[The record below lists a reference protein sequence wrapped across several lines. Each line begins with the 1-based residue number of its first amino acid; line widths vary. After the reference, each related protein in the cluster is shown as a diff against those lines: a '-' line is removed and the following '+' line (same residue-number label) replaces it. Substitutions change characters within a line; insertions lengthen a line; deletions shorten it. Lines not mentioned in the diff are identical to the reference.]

1 MPIQI
6 LMPALSPT
14 MTEGSIVRWLKA
26 EGDQIKS
33 GDLLAEIETDKATM
47 ELEAVDEGVLGKI
60 LYQEGSEGVEVNKP
74 IALLLEEG
82 EEASTLEDSDMGV
95 EQVSTLDENS
105 STKVDLEVPRE
116 AQSEVNVT
124 SIEDTTEQSNK
135 STELPPDT
143 ENDKSPVTH
152 KVTSDGL
159 SSEITVREALGNAIA
174 EEMRRDPEIFM
185 MGEEIGE
192 YQGAYKVSQ
201 GLLEEFGDK
210 RIIDTPITE
219 HGMTGLGVGA
229 AFGGLKPIVEFM
241 TFNFAMQAM
250 DQIVNSAAKT
260 RYMSGGQMS
269 LPIVF
274 RGPNGAAA
282 GVAAQHSQCFASWFS
297 HIPGLKVVSPWS
309 GADAKGLLKSAIRD
323 PNPVIFLEHEL
334 LYGEKFIV
342 PDDQEYNI
350 PLGSANVEKIGGDVT
365 VISYSRMVQVA
376 LEAADILAG
385 DGIEVE
391 VINLRTLRPLDVDTI
406 ISSLKKTNRIV
417 SLEEGWPVAGLGAEI
432 SAIVMEKG
440 FDYLDAP
447 VVRVC
452 GADVPMPYA
461 QNLEAEYLPDVKQ
474 LVNAIN
480 SVCYR

>member
-14 MTEGSIVRWLKA
+14 MTEGSIVSWLKA

-60 LYQEGSEGVEVNKP
+60 LYKEGSEGVAVNEP

-82 EEASTLEDSDMGV
+82 EEPSTIEDVNMDA
-95 EQVSTLDENS
+95 EQVSASEGNS
-105 STKVDLEVPRE
+105 SNEVNLEVPGE
-116 AQSEVNVT
+116 AQSEVNVP
-124 SIEDTTEQSNK
+124 SIEDTTEQNNK
-135 STELPPDT
+135 STELAT
-143 ENDKSPVTH
+143 EPEKNESSVTH
-152 KVTSDGL
+152 KKTSDSL
-159 SSEITVREALGNAIA
+159 ASEITVREALGNAIA

-297 HIPGLKVVSPWS
+297 HIPGLKVVLPWS

-334 LYGEKFIV
+334 LYGEKFTV
-342 PDDQEYNI
+342 PDDQEYTTPI
-350 PLGSANVEKIGGDVT
+350 GVANVEKIGGDVT

-376 LEAADILAG
+376 LEASDILASE
-385 DGIEVE
+385 GIEVE
-391 VINLRTLRPLDVDTI
+391 VINLRTLRPLDIDTI

-417 SLEEGWPVAGLGAEI
+417 SLEEGWPVAGIGAEI

>member
-143 ENDKSPVTH
+143 DNDKSPVTH

-250 DQIVNSAAKT
+250 D
-260 RYMSGGQMS
+260 
-269 LPIVF
+269 
-274 RGPNGAAA
+274 
-282 GVAAQHSQCFASWFS
+282 C
-297 HIPGLKVVSPWS
+297 
-309 GADAKGLLKSAIRD
+309 
-323 PNPVIFLEHEL
+323 L
-334 LYGEKFIV
+334 LYTS
-342 PDDQEYNI
+342 PSPRD
-350 PLGSANVEKIGGDVT
+350 A
-365 VISYSRMVQVA
+365 
-376 LEAADILAG
+376 
-385 DGIEVE
+385 
-391 VINLRTLRPLDVDTI
+391 TL
-406 ISSLKKTNRIV
+406 S
-417 SLEEGWPVAGLGAEI
+417 
-432 SAIVMEKG
+432 
-440 FDYLDAP
+440 
-447 VVRVC
+447 
-452 GADVPMPYA
+452 PMPSSA
-461 QNLEAEYLPDVKQ
+461 
-474 LVNAIN
+474 
-480 SVCYR
+480 